1 MVIWFDMDG
10 TFVDLYGVENWLE
23 MLVAHNEK
31 PYEIAKPLFRMN
43 TFARELNKLKKMGYE
58 IGVISWLAKNSNN
71 EYDNRVKTAKE
82 NAEINNI
89 SDKCEFIVGDLAD
102 KITGKYKVICANIVA
117 DVIIKLFD
125 NVEQFLEADGV
136 FITSV
141 IIDIRK
147 DDVLNK
153 ANKQGFEIVEEC
165 YKDNWCAFVFK
176 KI

>member
-71 EYDNRVKTAKE
+71 EYDNKVKTAKE
-82 NAEINNI
+82 NWLKTHLKSVEFNYVEIVPYGTPKNEGRNGI
-89 SDKCEFIVGDLAD
+89 
-102 KITGKYKVICANIVA
+102 
-117 DVIIKLFD
+117 LFD
-125 NVEQFLEADGV
+125 DEKPNRENWNGVAYNVENIMEILKGLE
-136 FITSV
+136 I
-141 IIDIRK
+141 
-147 DDVLNK
+147 
-153 ANKQGFEIVEEC
+153 
-165 YKDNWCAFVFK
+165 
-176 KI
+176 

>member
-82 NAEINNI
+82 NWLKTHLKSVDFNYVEIVPYGTPKNEGRNGI
-89 SDKCEFIVGDLAD
+89 
-102 KITGKYKVICANIVA
+102 
-117 DVIIKLFD
+117 LFD
-125 NVEQFLEADGV
+125 DEKPNRDSWNGVAHNVENIMEILKGLE
-136 FITSV
+136 I
-141 IIDIRK
+141 
-147 DDVLNK
+147 
-153 ANKQGFEIVEEC
+153 
-165 YKDNWCAFVFK
+165 
-176 KI
+176 

>member
-71 EYDNRVKTAKE
+71 EYDNKVKTAKE
-82 NAEINNI
+82 NWLKTHLKSVDFNYVEIVPYGTPKNESRNGI
-89 SDKCEFIVGDLAD
+89 
-102 KITGKYKVICANIVA
+102 
-117 DVIIKLFD
+117 LFD
-125 NVEQFLEADGV
+125 DEKPNRDSWNGVAHNVENIMEILKGLE
-136 FITSV
+136 I
-141 IIDIRK
+141 
-147 DDVLNK
+147 
-153 ANKQGFEIVEEC
+153 
-165 YKDNWCAFVFK
+165 
-176 KI
+176 

>member
-1 MVIWFDMDG
+1 MIIWFDMDG

-82 NAEINNI
+82 NWLKTHLKSVDFNYVEIVPYGTPKNEGRNGI
-89 SDKCEFIVGDLAD
+89 
-102 KITGKYKVICANIVA
+102 
-117 DVIIKLFD
+117 LFD
-125 NVEQFLEADGV
+125 DEKPNRDSWNGVAHNVENIMKILKGLE
-136 FITSV
+136 I
-141 IIDIRK
+141 
-147 DDVLNK
+147 
-153 ANKQGFEIVEEC
+153 
-165 YKDNWCAFVFK
+165 
-176 KI
+176 

>member
-1 MVIWFDMDG
+1 MIIWFDMDG

-82 NAEINNI
+82 NWLKTHLKSVQFDFVEIVPYGTPKNEGRNGI
-89 SDKCEFIVGDLAD
+89 
-102 KITGKYKVICANIVA
+102 
-117 DVIIKLFD
+117 LFD
-125 NVEQFLEADGV
+125 DEKPNRDSWNGVAHNVENIMKILKGLE
-136 FITSV
+136 I
-141 IIDIRK
+141 
-147 DDVLNK
+147 
-153 ANKQGFEIVEEC
+153 
-165 YKDNWCAFVFK
+165 
-176 KI
+176 

>member
-23 MLVAHNEK
+23 MLVVHNEK

-82 NAEINNI
+82 NWLKTHLKSVCFDYVEIVPYGTPKNEGRNGI
-89 SDKCEFIVGDLAD
+89 
-102 KITGKYKVICANIVA
+102 
-117 DVIIKLFD
+117 LFD
-125 NVEQFLEADGV
+125 DEKPNRDSWNGTAYNVENIMEILKELE
-136 FITSV
+136 I
-141 IIDIRK
+141 
-147 DDVLNK
+147 
-153 ANKQGFEIVEEC
+153 
-165 YKDNWCAFVFK
+165 
-176 KI
+176 

>member
-31 PYEIAKPLFRMN
+31 PYKIAKPLFRMN

-82 NAEINNI
+82 NWLKTHLKSVQFDYVEIVPYGTPKNEGRNGI
-89 SDKCEFIVGDLAD
+89 
-102 KITGKYKVICANIVA
+102 
-117 DVIIKLFD
+117 LFD
-125 NVEQFLEADGV
+125 DEKPNRENWNGVAHNVENIMEILKGLE
-136 FITSV
+136 I
-141 IIDIRK
+141 
-147 DDVLNK
+147 
-153 ANKQGFEIVEEC
+153 
-165 YKDNWCAFVFK
+165 
-176 KI
+176 

>member
-82 NAEINNI
+82 NWLKTHLKSVDFNYVEIVPYGTPKNEGRNGI
-89 SDKCEFIVGDLAD
+89 
-102 KITGKYKVICANIVA
+102 
-117 DVIIKLFD
+117 LFD
-125 NVEQFLEADGV
+125 DEKPNRDSWTGVAHNVENIMEILKGLE
-136 FITSV
+136 I
-141 IIDIRK
+141 
-147 DDVLNK
+147 
-153 ANKQGFEIVEEC
+153 
-165 YKDNWCAFVFK
+165 
-176 KI
+176 

>member
-58 IGVISWLAKNSNN
+58 IGVISWLSKNSNN

-82 NAEINNI
+82 NWLKTHLKSVEFNYVEIVPYGTPKNEGRNGI
-89 SDKCEFIVGDLAD
+89 
-102 KITGKYKVICANIVA
+102 
-117 DVIIKLFD
+117 LFD
-125 NVEQFLEADGV
+125 DEKPNRDSWNGTAYNAENIMEILKGLE
-136 FITSV
+136 I
-141 IIDIRK
+141 
-147 DDVLNK
+147 
-153 ANKQGFEIVEEC
+153 
-165 YKDNWCAFVFK
+165 
-176 KI
+176 

>member
-82 NAEINNI
+82 NWLKIHLKSVQFDYVEIVPHGTPKNEGRNGI
-89 SDKCEFIVGDLAD
+89 
-102 KITGKYKVICANIVA
+102 
-117 DVIIKLFD
+117 LFD
-125 NVEQFLEADGV
+125 DEKPNRDSWNGTAYNVENIMEILKGLE
-136 FITSV
+136 I
-141 IIDIRK
+141 
-147 DDVLNK
+147 
-153 ANKQGFEIVEEC
+153 
-165 YKDNWCAFVFK
+165 
-176 KI
+176 

>member
-58 IGVISWLAKNSNN
+58 IGVISWLAKNSNL

-82 NAEINNI
+82 NWLKNHLKSVRFDYVEIVPYGTPKSEGRNGI
-89 SDKCEFIVGDLAD
+89 
-102 KITGKYKVICANIVA
+102 
-117 DVIIKLFD
+117 LFD
-125 NVEQFLEADGV
+125 DEKPNRDSWNGTAYNVENIMEILKGLE
-136 FITSV
+136 I
-141 IIDIRK
+141 
-147 DDVLNK
+147 
-153 ANKQGFEIVEEC
+153 
-165 YKDNWCAFVFK
+165 
-176 KI
+176 